1 MAWEK
6 SDDDKIDNCIDRL
19 ETEDKKLHKQLSKI
33 NILRHGARQI
43 QAKKR
48 VIQKAGK
55 ADIEIILPLDLSGE
69 PMKDE
74 YRLEQLGQ
82 IITKTDELLGPEEVQ
97 DE

>member
-1 MAWEK
+1 MTWKK

-19 ETEDKKLHKQLSKI
+19 EAEDKKLNKQQSKI
-33 NILRHGARQI
+33 HFLRHGASHI

-55 ADIEIILPLDLSGE
+55 TDIEIIPPLDLSGE
-69 PMKDE
+69 PMNDD